1 MIFFI
6 VGVSGAGKSTLIK
19 NLKEHFRGDD
29 RVVFVPSFSTRE
41 MRKGEKQGDPYFFIS
56 KDEFKRKIAGGD
68 FLERAVVHGK
78 HFYGTDKQ
86 SVLKPLEEGKI
97 VIKELDMNWLLWLLQ
112 KNEIPGKF
120 KTIFLDLPIKEIKN
134 RILQRQPDI
143 SMEELESRVQ
153 SWMEEK
159 VLGQKLVDFMIDASV
174 PPQKVLEEVLK
185 IIEPYLNK

>member
-19 NLKEHFRGDD
+19 NLKKYFDWDERI
-29 RVVFVPSFSTRE
+29 VFVPSFSTRE
-41 MRKGEKQGDPYFFIS
+41 MREWEKQWDPYFFIT
-56 KDEFKRKIAGGD
+56 KEEFKRKIENWD
-68 FLERAVVHGK
+68 FLEWAVVHGK
-78 HFYGTDKQ
+78 HFYGTDRD
-86 SVLKPLEEGKI
+86 SVLNPLKEGKV

-112 KNEIPGKF
+112 KNEIPDKF

-134 RILQRQPDI
+134 RILQRQPHI
-143 SMEELESRVQ
+143 AMEELESRVQ

-174 PPQKVLEEVLK
+174 SPEKVLEEVLK
-185 IIEPYLNK
+185 IIQPHLTK